1 MKNKGAITL
10 ASVSCRDAMPDPG
23 FYTECLNESF
33 EVLHDAALSQAT
45 GDKKIT
51 CGFIKVTQSG
61 NLSISGYY
69 YDCVLSDRY
78 RPAQQARAGFIFNR
92 YSPAQPGWAS
102 FSRYLDS
109 NRLWC
114 DPRKS
119 RPSSPHSGSTFWST
133 VADPPRQD

>member
-33 EVLHDAALSQAT
+33 EVLHDAALSQTT

-69 YDCVLSDRY
+69 YDCFGSVGPRLNPSY
-78 RPAQQARAGFIFNR
+78 WVWLIRALEE
-92 YSPAQPGWAS
+92 
-102 FSRYLDS
+102 SR
-109 NRLWC
+109 
-114 DPRKS
+114 
-119 RPSSPHSGSTFWST
+119 
-133 VADPPRQD
+133 